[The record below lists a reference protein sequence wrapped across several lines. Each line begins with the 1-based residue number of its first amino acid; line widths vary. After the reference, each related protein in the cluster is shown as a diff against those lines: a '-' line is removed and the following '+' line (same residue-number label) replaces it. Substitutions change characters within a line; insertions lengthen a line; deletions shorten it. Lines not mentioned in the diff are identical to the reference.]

1 MSMSNEM
8 WVVVQ
13 LDTEPLAF
21 PATLIKEVVPW
32 QPLHPV
38 PSEAHGVMGLVSL
51 RGETLAV
58 IDVQQMTGYGE
69 ISNPS
74 FLLVLDLSETRI
86 GLAVNKVEGVQYFA
100 MDDAD
105 TNMAGG
111 YIQGTIEK
119 DDRLYQLVNPAA
131 LEHVISQHTDIKSV
145 IDEL

>member
-38 PSEAHGVMGLVSL
+38 PSNALGVMGLVSL

-58 IDVQQMTGYGE
+58 IDVHQMTGYGE
-69 ISNPS
+69 ITNPS
-74 FLLVLDLSETRI
+74 FLLVLDLSETRV
-86 GLAVNKVEGVQYFA
+86 GMAVTKVEGVQYFA

-119 DDRLYQLVNPAA
+119 DNRLYQLISPAA
-131 LEHVISQHTDIKSV
+131 LEQVIAQHTDVKSL

>member
-1 MSMSNEM
+1 
-8 WVVVQ
+8 
-13 LDTEPLAF
+13 
-21 PATLIKEVVPW
+21 
-32 QPLHPV
+32 
-38 PSEAHGVMGLVSL
+38 MGLVSL

-58 IDVQQMTGYGE
+58 IDVHQMTGYGE

-86 GLAVNKVEGVQYFA
+86 GMAVNKVEGVQYFA